1 MDKQEYLKD
10 LNDIIEDEIFIGSTI
25 KDVNIEIS
33 QNHWS
38 FSMSQELANDFTV
51 EELKDFFIMV
61 IDNRTNQIANSKSNH
76 GMFFYVWFDWQS
88 SRLRLNL
95 ISDFHRRLPFGR
107 EYNVLNSLEP
117 IIEEYLNY
125 PYHDGLVSLGVL
137 DIKGN
142 ESEENIKIS
151 PLNVFVKRINKK

>member
-1 MDKQEYLKD
+1 MNKQEFLKD
-10 LNDIIEDEIFIGSTI
+10 LNEIIEDEIFIGSTI
-25 KDVNIEIS
+25 EDLNHEIS

-51 EELKDFFIMV
+51 EELKDFFIKV

-76 GMFFYVWFDWQS
+76 GMFFYFWFDWQS

-95 ISDFHRRLPFGR
+95 ISDFHERLPFGR
-107 EYNVLNSLEP
+107 EYNVFNYLEP

-125 PYHDGLVSLGVL
+125 SYHDGIISMGASDEDKETEE
-137 DIKGN
+137 DIEVN
-142 ESEENIKIS
+142 
-151 PLNVFVKRINKK
+151 PLNVFVKKISKK